1 MLYGQIAYEIMIRMS
16 FDIVNLLLVPLSLRV
31 ALLLRNR
38 PWIRILFQIH
48 SFPEF
53 KNYLIEGQ
61 PPYIYQSALNLNA
74 SLMSSV

>member
-1 MLYGQIAYEIMIRMS
+1 MLYGQIPYGIMIRMS
-16 FDIVNLLLVPLSLRV
+16 FDVVKFLLVPLSLRV

-38 PWIRILFQIH
+38 PWIRILLQID

-53 KNYLIEGQ
+53 KNYLIEG
-61 PPYIYQSALNLNA
+61 PPHHIYQSALSLNV